1 VKASGLL
8 IDLDGTLYVGD
19 EPIPGA
25 VDAIRWFEERGIARR
40 YLTNTTRRSRR
51 EIAGRLRGMGFPLA
65 DDELFTAPVAAASW
79 LRDHGIERVSLYFD
93 EAAHEDFDGFA
104 IDYDSPQAVVVGDLG
119 RDWTFDT
126 LNRAFRQLA
135 GGARLV
141 ALQRNRFWQTE
152 RGLELDAGPFV
163 ALLEHAADVEA
174 MLVGKP
180 SEQFFDL
187 AVRAMDLPRRDVLVV
202 GDDVETDIGG
212 AHTLGLRGVLVRTGK
227 FRDDWL
233 EKSGIVPYAIVD
245 SIAKLPEMLA

>member
-1 VKASGLL
+1 MRAHGLL
-8 IDLDGTLYVGD
+8 VDLDGTLFVGD

-25 VDAIRWFEERGIARR
+25 VEAIARLEERGIARR

-51 EIAGRLRGMGFPLA
+51 NVAERLRAMGFTLE

-79 LRDHGIERVSLYFD
+79 LRDHGIERIALYLPSD
-93 EAAHEDFDGFA
+93 THEDFADFTV
-104 IDYDSPQAVVVGDLG
+104 DDESPEAVVVGDLG
-119 RDWTFDT
+119 RGWSFDM
-126 LNRAFRQLA
+126 LNRAFGQLT

-141 ALQRNRFWQTE
+141 ALQRNRFWRTE

-163 ALLEHAADVEA
+163 ALLEYAADIEA

-187 AVRAMDLPRRDVLVV
+187 AVRAMDLPRRDVIVI
-202 GDDVETDIGG
+202 GDDIETDIGG

-227 FRDDWL
+227 YRDDWL

-245 SIAKLPEMLA
+245 SIAKLPDLLE

>member
-1 VKASGLL
+1 VKAAGLL
-8 IDLDGTLYVGD
+8 IDIDGTLYVGD

-25 VDAIRWFEERGIARR
+25 VEAIRRLEERGIVRR

-51 EIAGRLRGMGFPLA
+51 EVADRLRGMGFPLE

-79 LRDHGIERVSLYFD
+79 LRDHRIERVALYLNA
-93 EAAHEDFDGFA
+93 AAHEDFDDFA
-104 IDYDSPQAVVVGDLG
+104 IDDETPQAVVVGDLG

-135 GGARLV
+135 GGARLI
-141 ALQRNRFWQTE
+141 ALQRNRFWRTE

-163 ALLEHAADVEA
+163 ALLEYAADVEA

-187 AVRAMDLPRRDVLVV
+187 AVRDMDLALRDVMVV
-202 GDDVETDIGG
+202 GDDIETDIGG
-212 AHTLGLRGVLVRTGK
+212 AHTLGVRGVLVRTGK
-227 FRDDWL
+227 YHDDWL

-245 SIAKLPEMLA
+245 SIARLPDLLT